1 MTKDE
6 IKKALE
12 LHVCELSCDGCSY
25 EESGSDCFMNLWR
38 DVFDLITEQ
47 EQEIEKLENEIWDM
61 QDKLGCYHSE
71 IKRQRKQAKIEVL
84 ESLKTGRCGAI
95 KCADGEWVKCVR
107 LEDIDEMIAN
117 LKGETE

>member
-1 MTKDE
+1 MYEQLGIFGESDVEFAERTA
-6 IKKALE
+6 IE
-12 LHVCELSCDGCSY
+12 L
-25 EESGSDCFMNLWR
+25 
-38 DVFDLITEQ
+38 
-47 EQEIEKLENEIWDM
+47 
-61 QDKLGCYHSE
+61 KLGCYHSE

-95 KCADGEWVKCVR
+95 KCADGEWIKCVR

>member
-12 LHVCELSCDGCSY
+12 LHVYELSCDGCSY

-47 EQEIEKLENEIWDM
+47 EQEIEKLENEKWNA
-61 QDKLGCYHSE
+61 QDD
-71 IKRQRKQAKIEVL
+71 IAQAKIEAL